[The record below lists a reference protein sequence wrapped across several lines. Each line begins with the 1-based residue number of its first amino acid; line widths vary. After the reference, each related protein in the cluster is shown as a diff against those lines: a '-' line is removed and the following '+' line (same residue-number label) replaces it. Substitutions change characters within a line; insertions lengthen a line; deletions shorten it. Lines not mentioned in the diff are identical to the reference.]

1 MVDSELE
8 KKQQV
13 SVSQPSGWVKAGPRA
28 STQLRAV
35 QWRIRRFWAV
45 PSGWAFDRA

>member
-13 SVSQPSGWVKAGPRA
+13 SVSQPSGWVK
-28 STQLRAV
+28 QAV
-35 QWRIRRFWAV
+35 LGGSQRMGF
-45 PSGWAFDRA
+45 